1 MTFEMLLAIIFI
13 GMPISLYCNYK
24 FATQL
29 TNAYLYRKLS
39 GYGILVALSFVEYF
53 YFDSLVMGIV
63 FTSFIVWELLQV
75 VLLLSIIFFIV
86 FTGKINAKDSA
97 VYTLFFTHFKMRNL
111 CRSENSNIYFIKKN
125 GVNIYFDA
133 SSEDFQPLSDIYL
146 SRFPEV
152 IKNEKP
158 KITFKNF
165 LVLHCE
171 DIYISVSS
179 DELQLIDVDMFNINR
194 NHFDILR
201 MLKI

>member
-13 GMPISLYCNYK
+13 GMPLSLYCNYK

-39 GYGILVALSFVEYF
+39 GYGILVAFSFVEYF
-53 YFDSLVMGIV
+53 YFDSLVMGIL
-63 FTSFIVWELLQV
+63 FTSFVVWELLQV
-75 VLLLSIIFFIV
+75 ILLLNIIFFIV
-86 FTGKINAKDSA
+86 FTRKVDTKDSA
-97 VYTLFFTHFKMRNL
+97 IYTLFFTHFKMRHL
-111 CRSENSNIYFIKKN
+111 CKAENSNIYFIKNN
-125 GVNIYFDA
+125 GVHIYFDA
-133 SSEDFQPLSDIYL
+133 SSEDFHLLSDSYL
-146 SRFPEV
+146 NRFQEV